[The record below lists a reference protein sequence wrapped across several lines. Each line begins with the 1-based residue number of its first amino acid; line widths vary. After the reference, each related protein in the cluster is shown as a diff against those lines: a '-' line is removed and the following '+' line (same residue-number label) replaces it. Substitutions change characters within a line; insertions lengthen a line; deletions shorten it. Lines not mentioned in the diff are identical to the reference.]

1 MTCFFLSP
9 DVHMHILLIIL
20 ASTTFCTLHSIF
32 SYVWDIMKAFLSASG
47 ECLSGALW
55 WEDLVRL
62 AEEVG
67 FCKPRLVTASFISVG
82 NEELEKLLGKGLIVV
97 NLCFQSKLLWLPFQC
112 NYQLLFRTTFLEVH
126 FFLQHHQCIC
136 FEFRWL
142 QVCLCYVPSLQ
153 VTKEF
158 WEGALSCHVW
168 WKHYGLREG
177 IWVWCA
183 V

>member
-1 MTCFFLSP
+1 
-9 DVHMHILLIIL
+9 
-20 ASTTFCTLHSIF
+20 
-32 SYVWDIMKAFLSASG
+32 MKAFLSASG

-67 FCKPRLVTASFISVG
+67 FCKPRLVTASLISVG

-126 FFLQHHQCIC
+126 FFYNTINVFVLNLGDYKFVSATYRLFKLPKNSKKERCLVMYDGNITGLEKE
-136 FEFRWL
+136 FEFDA
-142 QVCLCYVPSLQ
+142 QYSFKV
-153 VTKEF
+153 
-158 WEGALSCHVW
+158 
-168 WKHYGLREG
+168 
-177 IWVWCA
+177 
-183 V
+183 